1 MLFAATRLIGM
12 ASPAHHPDFYRNRY
26 PRSED
31 LDALIWAWENVPEIR
46 HHFHADHF
54 GPWGGWGA
62 FSRAAAGQP
71 SIPPDRVEL
80 AQGLLRAHGGLV
92 EQGARRVHFTRQLA
106 T

>member
-1 MLFAATRLIGM
+1 M
-12 ASPAHHPDFYRNRY
+12 ANPAHHPNFYQGRY

-46 HHFHADHF
+46 HHFHAQAY

-62 FSRAAAGQP
+62 FSRAVAGQP
-71 SIPPDRVEL
+71 SMPTDRVEL
-80 AQGLLRAHGGLV
+80 AQSLLRSHGILV
-92 EQGARRVHFTRQLA
+92 EQGARRVHFTCQRA